1 MKQNL
6 SFVSNLCKSVS
17 FSAGNFSL
25 YHGQGVGCAKLKNNH
40 SVPTKVHPLFDK
52 INQVFS

>member
-6 SFVSNLCKSVS
+6 SFLSNLCKSVS

-40 SVPTKVHPLFDK
+40 SVPTKVRPLFDK
-52 INQVFS
+52 MNQVF